1 VNALGS
7 IIILAQAKNIKNKFM
22 TKKQFLNVEDIKS
35 LIDTTLNEM
44 KAKDVLLLDLEGKT
58 DLASYMFIAS
68 GTSGRN
74 VHAIASKLIE
84 KLKQEDINY
93 VVEGLGNSDW
103 VLVDVFDIIVHIF
116 KEDVRSYYNLETI
129 WQ

>member
-1 VNALGS
+1 MNALGS